1 MSDQFDN
8 RELIIEYLESGCKG
22 GDMGYIG
29 VEIEQFVLDEDGDR
43 VPYIEK
49 HGRWGVRDILEQLS
63 PYYSEVVRN
72 EEGDIL
78 SLFRLDSNVTI
89 EPAAQ
94 LEVSISPMLSLA
106 DVEHEYDN
114 FALRMKQI
122 LRPFDYTLVPLGYDP
137 KNHAA
142 DLPIIPKPRYHF
154 MDEYF
159 SKLPG
164 ACRAHDARDYFD
176 AGFH

>member
-1 MSDQFDN
+1 MDDQFDN

-49 HGRWGVRDILEQLS
+49 HGRLGVRDILEQLS

-94 LEVSISPMLSLA
+94 LELSISPMLSLA

-122 LRPFDYTLVPLGYDP
+122 LKPYDYKLVPVGIRSQEP
-137 KNHAA
+137 RGRPPHHSQAA
-142 DLPIIPKPRYHF
+142 LSLHGRV
-154 MDEYF
+154 
-159 SKLPG
+159 LLQAAR
-164 ACRAHDARDYFD
+164 ACMPNA
-176 AGFH
+176 

>member
-1 MSDQFDN
+1 MDDQFDN

-49 HGRWGVRDILEQLS
+49 HGRLGVRDILEQLS

-78 SLFRLDSNVTI
+78 SLSASIPTSPSSPR
-89 EPAAQ
+89 AQ
-94 LEVSISPMLSLA
+94 LRALHLA
-106 DVEHEYDN
+106 Q
-114 FALRMKQI
+114 AL
-122 LRPFDYTLVPLGYDP
+122 
-137 KNHAA
+137 
-142 DLPIIPKPRYHF
+142 
-154 MDEYF
+154 
-159 SKLPG
+159 
-164 ACRAHDARDYFD
+164 
-176 AGFH
+176 AG

>member
-142 DLPIIPKPRYHF
+142 DLPSFPSHAITSWTSTFRSFP
-154 MDEYF
+154 
-159 SKLPG
+159 
-164 ACRAHDARDYFD
+164 ACMPSA
-176 AGFH
+176 

>member
-1 MSDQFDN
+1 MDDQFDN

-49 HGRWGVRDILEQLS
+49 HGRLGVRDILEQLS

-89 EPAAQ
+89 EPAGATQ
-94 LEVSISPMLSLA
+94 SSPSRPCSRWLMSSTSTITS
-106 DVEHEYDN
+106 
-114 FALRMKQI
+114 RCSMKQI
-122 LRPFDYTLVPLGYDP
+122 LKPYDYKLVPVGIRSQEP
-137 KNHAA
+137 RGRTSHHSQAA
-142 DLPIIPKPRYHF
+142 LSLHGRV
-154 MDEYF
+154 
-159 SKLPG
+159 LLQAA
-164 ACRAHDARDYFD
+164 ACMPNA
-176 AGFH
+176 

>member
-1 MSDQFDN
+1 MDDQFDN

-49 HGRWGVRDILEQLS
+49 HGRLGVRDILEQLS

-89 EPAAQ
+89 EPAA
-94 LEVSISPMLSLA
+94 LPRPGPTGMPAL
-106 DVEHEYDN
+106 
-114 FALRMKQI
+114 FAKFTKSHTIRK
-122 LRPFDYTLVPLGYDP
+122 
-137 KNHAA
+137 
-142 DLPIIPKPRYHF
+142 
-154 MDEYF
+154 
-159 SKLPG
+159 
-164 ACRAHDARDYFD
+164 
-176 AGFH
+176 